1 MITRKIV
8 PLIFFGLAILHNLL
22 ITKSGTWNIILACT
36 LMVTLVGSCL
46 ELISFVHRI
55 LEVNDVKRCRNEL
68 LIGYAAVILW
78 AMRSRYVLYY
88 SGYDKKTVS
97 SLQLIALIYAGSIYS
112 FLWFIPHG
120 TPHRNTPHSSES
132 TKTQILLVIA
142 HIYLVSAAIDV
153 GNWLQV
159 FALMLSFAS
168 SQHLYKILVSQSP
181 EHIPDNT
188 RYRLDKRDPVRNR
201 EKAKAEMPDNR
212 KEEAHSLMIPIKYV
226 CPLLVWSFLAYLV
239 INELQPA
246 YYTDALVLLISI
258 LLFTIVSPVLASLG
272 VIIVLSDFSKA
283 TRIKFELLIGNGA
296 AVMCPIVSTYL
307 MRSLK
312 LDEKEMYLI
321 QFFLL
326 GSAFVFFYLPYL
338 RSSLYQLPAPFQK
351 IHKVFL
357 VTHGAMIFLLIKNY
371 TAETAVICLMQ
382 AVMWLLSFVG
392 IHEFLSIYWSDLE
405 VPSGYECTIC
415 LVEYSITRIPRML
428 RGCGHTICEECAGQL
443 LERGTSKPFNTYY
456 IASRSIRCPFC
467 RENTVLQGTVEHMP
481 KNYALMEIIGI

>member
-8 PLIFFGLAILHNLL
+8 PLIFFASAILNHLL
-22 ITKSGTWNIILACT
+22 PESGTWKTILGYTAT
-36 LMVTLVGSCL
+36 VAIVGSLL
-46 ELISFVHRI
+46 ELSSFFHQI
-55 LEVNDVKRCRNEL
+55 LKFDEVKRHRNEL
-68 LIGYAAVILW
+68 LIGYMAVILW
-78 AMRSRYVLYY
+78 AMRSRYLLYY
-88 SGYDKKTVS
+88 SGYNKKTVS
-97 SLQLIALIYAGSIYS
+97 SLQLIALIYAVSIYS

-120 TPHRNTPHSSES
+120 TPHRNTPHSSEF

-153 GNWLQV
+153 FNWLQV
-159 FALMLSFAS
+159 FAWMLSFAS

-181 EHIPDNT
+181 EPIPDNT
-188 RYRLDKRDPVRNR
+188 RQDERDLVRNR
-201 EKAKAEMPDNR
+201 AKAKAEMPDNR
-212 KEEAHSLMIPIKYV
+212 EEEAHSLMILIKYV

-239 INELQPA
+239 IDKLQPA
-246 YYTDALVLLISI
+246 YYTDALVLFIFILYSTI
-258 LLFTIVSPVLASLG
+258 LLSVLASSG
-272 VIIVLSDFSKA
+272 VILVLSDFSKA

-296 AVMCPIVSTYL
+296 AVMCPIVSTFL
-307 MRSLK
+307 MSSLK
-312 LDEKEMYLI
+312 VDEKGILFP
-321 QFFLL
+321 QFIML

-371 TAETAVICLMQ
+371 TAETSVICLMQ
-382 AVMWLLSFVG
+382 AVMWILSFVG
-392 IHEFLSIYWSDLE
+392 IHEYWNIYWSDLI

-415 LVEYSITRIPRML
+415 LVEYSTTRTPRML
-428 RGCGHTICEECAGQL
+428 TGCGHTICEECAGQL
-443 LERGTSKPFNTYY
+443 LERGTSKPFNAYY

-467 RENTVLQGTVEHMP
+467 RENTVLQGTVQQMP